1 MRRSS
6 DIPAAPKREAHI
18 KRRYLWLLG
27 IIIVLGILL
36 ASVRSLAFVYTDALW
51 FSSVG
56 LGEVWHTL
64 FMVKMGLY
72 LGFGA
77 LFFLLTW
84 VNLAFVDR
92 LAPSELSIHPSEE
105 LVLQYRHF
113 MSRRAIIVR
122 TVFSL
127 VLAALMATTVIGQWE
142 HWLLFTNGGSF
153 KYTDPIMHMNAGFY
167 VFKLPFLQFLVSWIF
182 MALII
187 VTILTLMESVLV
199 GGIRFH
205 GDYPRVTP
213 QVKAHL
219 SVLLAAIVLDRAVS
233 YWLGRY
239 ALIYSGNAYVQGAG
253 YTDVHTRMPALELL
267 AWISVAAAVV
277 LLLNVRRQGWT
288 LPVLAIGL
296 WALVAVVVGGIYPA
310 IVQTFEVNPAQA
322 SLEAPYIAHNIK
334 ATSYAMGINHVQ
346 VKQFAAST
354 HPTTSQVQTSSAE
367 LAGISL
373 WNPNLT
379 IQTYQKLEA
388 IQSYYSFQTMALNR
402 YDIGGQETPV
412 VVGVRQVDSANIPA
426 PSWVNTHLEYTH
438 GYGAIIGLANTVGK
452 GGVPTIPVGNVPPQ
466 SEAGFP
472 VIKQASVYYG
482 VDQSGYVV
490 VDTKQPEIDYQLSNG
505 QQKLTHYNGSGGVSI
520 GSLLSRVAFA
530 LRFKDIN
537 LLVSSQLGSHA
548 KIMFVRGIDTRVKK
562 VAPFLKVGDNPYPV
576 VSNGQIY
583 WIVNGYTTSSH
594 FPYGQDAITTS
605 LPLSS
610 QLNQGNINYIRNSV
624 KVVINAYSGKMT
636 FYATDPND
644 PILQAWEKVFP
655 HMFTPMSKMPLS
667 LRSSLRYPKDLFT
680 IQADM
685 IGRYHLTNASA
696 FYNASNAWSVSQ
708 SPGTGAP
715 SAALGFQVTKNSLG
729 QTVSTGQ
736 VVRMN
741 PEYELIQSP
750 GSADPSFD
758 LVDAFVPVSQGNQI
772 QTLAAFMTAGSD
784 PNDYGQLTMYVA
796 PRGQSIDGPA
806 LVDARIQSNATIS
819 REITLLG
826 QNGSQVLLGHVAMI
840 PIGQSMLYVRP
851 LYVQASRNALPVLD
865 DVIAVMGSR
874 IAMATSLQSAISQVI
889 GFNVSLPGVSATGTP
904 TTPSTTTTAPPPS
917 TTPANTSEEAQLAA
931 QANALY
937 AQAQS
942 DLKAGNLGGY
952 QSEITQMGAVVQQLD
967 SLLSSGSGSSSGS
980 GTSPTGTSSS
990 SSTSSKTGTAAN
1002 SSSTAYGSSSSGGGS
1017 SSSGTTG
1024 ASSSGSNSG
1033 STSGSATQSP
1043 PPGTPSPAVVGGGTG
1058 TGSAA
1063 PGSSSGAGTSAGG
1076 SGSSGGGGSGNGNS
1090 SGSSPGTGVA

>member
-6 DIPAAPKREAHI
+6 DIPVTPKRESHF

-27 IIIVLGILL
+27 IVVVLLILL
-36 ASVRSLAFVYTDALW
+36 ASARSLAFVYTDALW

-56 LGEVWHTL
+56 MGDVWHTL

-77 LFFLLTW
+77 LFFLLVW

-113 MSRRAIIVR
+113 MSRRAVVVR
-122 TVFSL
+122 TAFSL
-127 VLAALMATTVIGQWE
+127 VLAALIAGTVIGQWE

-187 VTILTLMESVLV
+187 VTIFTLVESVMV

-205 GDYPRVTP
+205 GDHPRVTP

-219 SVLLAAIVLDRAVS
+219 SVLLAAIVLDRAAS
-233 YWLGRY
+233 YWIGRY
-239 ALIYSGNAYVQGAG
+239 SLIYSGNAYVQGAG

-267 AWISVAAAVV
+267 AWISVAAAAV
-277 LLLNVRRQGWT
+277 LLLNVKRQGWA
-288 LPVLAIGL
+288 LPVLAVGL
-296 WALVAVVVGGIYPA
+296 WALIAVVVGGIYPA
-310 IVQTFEVNPAQA
+310 LVQTFEVNPAQA
-322 SLEAPYIAHNIK
+322 SLEAPYISHNIA
-334 ATSYAMGINHVQ
+334 ATSYAMGINHVK

-354 HPTTSQVQTSSAE
+354 HPTPSQVQSVSAE

-388 IQSYYSFQTMALNR
+388 IRSYYSFQTMALNR

-412 VVGVRQVDSANIPA
+412 VVGVRQVNSANIPA

-438 GYGAIIGLANTVGK
+438 GYGAIIGLANAVGN
-452 GGVPTIPVGNVPPQ
+452 GGAPTIPVGNVPPQ
-466 SEAGFP
+466 SAPGFP

-482 VDQSGYVV
+482 VDQPGYVV
-490 VDTKQPEIDYQLSNG
+490 VDTKQPEIDYQLPNG
-505 QQKLTHYNGSGGVSI
+505 QQKLTHYHGSGGVSI

-530 LRFKDIN
+530 LRFKDVN

-548 KIMFVRGIDTRVKK
+548 RIMFVRGIDTRIEKA
-562 VAPFLKVGDNPYPV
+562 APFLKVGDNPYPV
-576 VSNGQIY
+576 ISNGQIY

-636 FYATDPND
+636 FYATDPRD

-655 HMFTPMSKMPLS
+655 HMFTSMSKMPLS
-667 LRSSLRYPKDLFT
+667 LQNSLRYPKDLFA
-680 IQADM
+680 IQAAM

-708 SPGTGAP
+708 SPGTGPP
-715 SAALGFQVTKNSLG
+715 SAALGFQVTKNSIG
-729 QTVSTGQ
+729 QVVSTGQ

-741 PEYELIQSP
+741 PEYELIQLP
-750 GSADPSFD
+750 GAADPSFD

-784 PNDYGQLTMYVA
+784 PSDYGQLTAYVA

-806 LVDARIQSNATIS
+806 LVDARIQANPTIS

-826 QNGSQVLLGHVAMI
+826 QNGSQVLLGHVAML
-840 PIGQSMLYVRP
+840 PIGQSILYVRP

-874 IAMATSLQSAISQVI
+874 IAMSASLQSAISQVV
-889 GFNVSLPGVSATGTP
+889 GFNVSLPNSTSTSTTSSIP
-904 TTPSTTTTAPPPS
+904 PSTSIPTTSTTPSTS
-917 TTPANTSEEAQLAA
+917 TTPANAGEAAKLAA
-931 QANALY
+931 QAASLY

-952 QSEITQMGAVVQQLD
+952 QSEITQMGTVIQQLD
-967 SLLSSGSGSSSGS
+967 SLLSGGSSSSTGTGGSSSVGTSTTGSGATGTSSSGS
-980 GTSPTGTSSS
+980 GVGSSAGSGTSSTGSGTSSTGTSSTG
-990 SSTSSKTGTAAN
+990 TSSPTK
-1002 SSSTAYGSSSSGGGS
+1002 S
-1017 SSSGTTG
+1017 SSSGT
-1024 ASSSGSNSG
+1024 
-1033 STSGSATQSP
+1033 
-1043 PPGTPSPAVVGGGTG
+1043 GTG
-1058 TGSAA
+1058 TSNNSSAV
-1063 PGSSSGAGTSAGG
+1063 GSSH
-1076 SGSSGGGGSGNGNS
+1076 GSSNS
-1090 SGSSPGTGVA
+1090 LTGQSMTGVA